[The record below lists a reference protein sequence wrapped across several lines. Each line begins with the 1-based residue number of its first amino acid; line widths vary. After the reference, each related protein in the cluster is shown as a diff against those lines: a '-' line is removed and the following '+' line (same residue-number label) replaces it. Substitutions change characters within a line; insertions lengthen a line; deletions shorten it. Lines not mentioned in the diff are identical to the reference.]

1 MKFSDMPYER
11 VTYEEIKK
19 RYEALSHDLAHAD
32 SADACMEVLRRRY
45 QLNAD
50 MTPMELC
57 YVRHDMDVND
67 AFYAAEQE
75 YYDEIGPKLSELSNQ
90 FDSLLL
96 SSPFRTELEKIL
108 GKQAFTIMEENLLG
122 FDSRL
127 IPLMQEENALLAR
140 YNQLT
145 SNACANW
152 KGKQV
157 KVSLMTPYLQSPDRE
172 TRRLSSLA
180 VSAAWDAMRSEL
192 EEIYDQLVHNRNEQ
206 AKALGFSSY
215 VELSYHLMRRIG
227 YTPGDVSRFR
237 DQVKRE
243 LSPLRTALEENRR
256 RRLGLEKLYSYDSG
270 IFFLE
275 GNPRPVGDTAACL
288 EATRQ
293 MYTSLSPQTAEYIAF
308 LLDNGLYDAEIR
320 DGKRGGGYM
329 TFFEKYRS
337 PFIFANFDG
346 TSENAYI
353 MCHEGGH
360 AFQGYLKRNE
370 ELRERCWLTSEA
382 AETHAMAM
390 EFFTYPYMELFFGK
404 RTPDYYTMHQEDA
417 IRLIISECLQDE
429 FQQRVYEQPDMPPK
443 ERNALWK
450 RLEREYFPGKDDSGN
465 ENLEQG
471 CGWQRI
477 PHMFHWPFYAID
489 YALAQVC
496 ALEYYEWMN
505 RDHSAA
511 WESYLQFCLD
521 TGAKSFPQL
530 VKDAALDDPFAE
542 GTLHKLALWL
552 KGRLLETSVQ

>member
-1 MKFSDMPYER
+1 MKFRDMPYKR
-11 VTYEEIKK
+11 VTYEEIEE
-19 RYEALSHDLAHAD
+19 RYRELLSGLQAAP
-32 SADACMEVLRRRY
+32 SADACMEILRRRH
-45 QLNAD
+45 QLIAD

-67 AFYAAEQE
+67 AFYAAEQD

-90 FDSLLL
+90 FERLLL
-96 SSPFRTELEKIL
+96 SSPHRAELEARL
-108 GKQAFTIMEENLLG
+108 GKQAFTIMEENQLG

-127 IPLMQEENALLAR
+127 IPMMQEENALLAR

-145 SNACANW
+145 SNACADW
-152 KGKQV
+152 KGQQV

-172 TRRLSSLA
+172 TRRQAALA
-180 VSAAWDAMRSEL
+180 VSDAWESMRGGL
-192 EEIYDQLVHNRNEQ
+192 EEIYGQLVHNRSRQ
-206 AKALGFSSY
+206 AQALGFSGY

-227 YTPGDVSRFR
+227 YSPEDVRRFR
-237 DQVKRE
+237 EQVKQE
-243 LSPLRTALEENRR
+243 LSPFRAKLEEKRR
-256 RRLGLEKLYSYDSG
+256 KRLKLDRLYSYDNG
-270 IFFLE
+270 IFFLN
-275 GNPRPVGDTAACL
+275 GNPRPAGDTAACL

-293 MYTSLSPQTAEYIAF
+293 MYTALSPETAEYIAF
-308 LLDNGLYDAEIR
+308 LLDNGLYDVEIR

-329 TFFEKYRS
+329 TFFEKYRA

-360 AFQGYLKRNE
+360 AFQGYLKRGE

-390 EFFTYPYMELFFGK
+390 EFFTYPYMKLFFQD
-404 RTPDYYTMHQEDA
+404 RTQDYYTMHLEEA

-429 FQQRVYEQPDMPPK
+429 FQQRIYERPDMLPQ
-443 ERNALWK
+443 ERNALWR
-450 RLEREYFPGKDDSGN
+450 RLEREYFPGKDDCGN
-465 ENLEQG
+465 KNLESG

-505 RDHSAA
+505 RDPAA
-511 WESYLQFCLD
+511 SWESYLQFCLD
-521 TGAKSFPQL
+521 TGVKSFPQL
-530 VKDAALDDPFAE
+530 VKDAGLDDPFSE
-542 GTLHKLALWL
+542 GTLRRLTSWL
-552 KGRLLETSVQ
+552 EARLL